1 MVFIFYMGKMQKR
14 QVGKKLTPKGK
25 ARMGWYRSVHYVTS
39 SGKVKKRYMR
49 CHESSGDLFAK
60 SKTWGPKNYLGGED
74 KVYSKAHREEGKKEA
89 LDMAR
94 KIRKESAKNR
104 RKRNEVPLEPPRLV
118 HDDEDSIVE
127 DEPEPPKPKKQ
138 KKQKRKRRV
147 IQLNPNHPDYD
158 AKLVEKLRSGKIK
171 F

>member
-138 KKQKRKRRV
+138 KKGKRKRRV
-147 IQLNPNHPDYD
+147 IQLNPNHPDYN
-158 AKLVEKLRSGKIK
+158 AKLAEKLYSGKIK